1 VGYPSL
7 VPSGLLPGR
16 YGSKESPSSC
26 FYCARGE
33 GNYLQASPVAADYR
47 NAPDR
52 MSARKATADPSA
64 TRQDDSGGGS
74 GANCP
79 RPPAVG
85 PTAFGRSSPEKRRG
99 NRLGATSGGGR
110 VRGVVSR
117 PFAMKLR
124 KAPACLF
131 AQNRARKRSCG
142 GSVCERGR
150 GRPRYSR
157 PGGRRY
163 SPSGVTLLLET
174 SCAEGLN
181 SAQGNR
187 RSSPLFSGASS
198 LCLCRFLE

>member
-1 VGYPSL
+1 MTPRGVGYPSL

-131 AQNRARKRSCG
+131 AQKRTRKRSCG
-142 GSVCERGR
+142 GLCARARTRTSALQPAR
-150 GRPRYSR
+150 RPALLSEWRC
-157 PGGRRY
+157 
-163 SPSGVTLLLET
+163 SPT
-174 SCAEGLN
+174 
-181 SAQGNR
+181 GNIMR
-187 RSSPLFSGASS
+187 
-198 LCLCRFLE
+198 